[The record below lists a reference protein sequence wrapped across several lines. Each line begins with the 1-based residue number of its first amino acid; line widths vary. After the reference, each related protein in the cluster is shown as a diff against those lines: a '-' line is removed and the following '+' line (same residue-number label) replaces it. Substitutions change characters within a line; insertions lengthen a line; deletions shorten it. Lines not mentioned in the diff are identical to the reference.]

1 MCIVPSMA
9 RNSTAPKPAK
19 RVQTQIKIDEKLLE
33 QLDFESND
41 RMINR
46 NLIVER
52 ALEELFKSF
61 ALQRALAAEA
71 ADDE

>member
-19 RVQTQIKIDEKLLE
+19 RVQTQFKLDEKLVKQLE
-33 QLDFESND
+33 FEAND

-46 NLIVER
+46 NLIVEH
-52 ALEELFKSF
+52 ALEEVFKSF
-61 ALQRALAAEA
+61 ALQRSLAAQA